1 VNHRDLPRLAVKIGD
16 VYKLIEGLCDRKAR
30 GKHTCV
36 SLTKDLQLL
45 REWEARGYP
54 KGSSGANRAG
64 KDDSRCDVHR
74 KPWSECGCEY
84 QPVPDVSDPTGNAAL
99 THDIVLTV
107 IDPVS
112 GMPQNLEWWLSRLF
126 DSAHAVLVIHEL
138 VNFTEKNQGRQAGGG
153 DCQACGT
160 FCSGADNDRL
170 RGGYCN
176 KCYTAWIRTGQDAHG
191 KTIPNGRMDR
201 FTFERM
207 RKEAS

>member
-1 VNHRDLPRLAVKIGD
+1 VNHRDLPRLATKIGD
-16 VYKLIEGLCDRKAR
+16 VCKLIEGLCDRKAR

-54 KGSSGANRAG
+54 QGGEGTTSG
-64 KDDSRCDVHR
+64 
-74 KPWSECGCEY
+74 
-84 QPVPDVSDPTGNAAL
+84 VSDPTGNAAL

-138 VNFTEKNQGRQAGGG
+138 VNFTEKNQGRQNSVPLCCEPACEDPAASGRSGRCEACYRYRHRWSQEHNG
-153 DCQACGT
+153 EPAPPVPRDIIQA
-160 FCSGADNDRL
+160 RV
-170 RGGYCN
+170 
-176 KCYTAWIRTGQDAHG
+176 
-191 KTIPNGRMDR
+191 
-201 FTFERM
+201 
-207 RKEAS
+207 EARQPRRRAS

>member
-16 VYKLIEGLCDRKAR
+16 VAKLIDGLCDRKAR
-30 GKHTCV
+30 GKHVCV

-54 KGSSGANRAG
+54 QGGEGTSSG
-64 KDDSRCDVHR
+64 
-74 KPWSECGCEY
+74 
-84 QPVPDVSDPTGNAAL
+84 VSDPTGNAAL

-107 IDPVS
+107 IDPIS
-112 GMPQNLEWWLSRLF
+112 GQPQNLEWWLSRLF

-153 DCQACGT
+153 DCQACET
-160 FCSGADNDRL
+160 FCSGAKDDRL
-170 RGGYCN
+170 RAGYCN
-176 KCYTAWIRTGQDAHG
+176 ACYTAWVRTADGRG
-191 KTIPNGRMDR
+191 ENWRMDR